1 MELKLNYTT
10 TVGVFFI
17 ETIYSLAMY
26 LGYIEHNTYR
36 TSLMGKGCMVIELF
50 EMVSVSTALP
60 L

>member
-1 MELKLNYTT
+1 
-10 TVGVFFI
+10 
-17 ETIYSLAMY
+17 MY
-26 LGYIEHNTYR
+26 LGYIEHNTYK